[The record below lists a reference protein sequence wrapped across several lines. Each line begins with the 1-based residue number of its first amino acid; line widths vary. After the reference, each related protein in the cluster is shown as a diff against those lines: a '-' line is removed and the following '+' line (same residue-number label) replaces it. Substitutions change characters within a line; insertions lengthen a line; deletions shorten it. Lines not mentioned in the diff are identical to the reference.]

1 MSTLRR
7 TTGLV
12 VVAATAWAQSVDTVR
27 GDDYS
32 DAVMAL
38 NPTHYYR
45 LNETT
50 IGTVTD
56 TGSSPINGTHEG
68 TGDMP
73 PNPVPPVADVGPD
86 YMGTGYVGAPG
97 PDIVYKFD
105 GTTVTEIP
113 LPGFD
118 ANNRSLF
125 ANGGLAVNLG
135 PARGPGGESRFAHT
149 TMTLAT
155 WFKVTA
161 DPNAPAQVEQQFGV
175 ASQGGERLWTN
186 NFDGQDLPGSS
197 ALDTSD
203 VDDLGHLQIDLGG
216 GANLVISLDNRFGG
230 LGQELISNFQIPHR
244 DNHPGPFG
252 PAGEGSGFAVKDNS
266 WHHLVVSRNGDDI
279 FDTILVIDGEHIATD
294 RYADSTDSWGIT
306 DPLDTRIGTRT
317 TAPHH
322 QTFNG
327 WIDELAIWIN
337 RQLTLDEAI
346 GLWRAATGQV
356 AAVPGDYNA
365 NGTVDGADYVLWRKA
380 LGTSTTLPNDSTAG
394 TTAEDYTVWRQNF
407 GRTSGSGAAVSA
419 VPEPASALLAFVAAV
434 GLCALTRGFRG
445 RTVTVG
451 FSDR

>member
-1 MSTLRR
+1 MITVRSTA
-7 TTGLV
+7 GLV
-12 VVAATAWAQSVDTVR
+12 AVAATAWAQCAESVRADA
-27 GDDYS
+27 YS
-32 DAVMAL
+32 DAVLAL

-45 LNETT
+45 LNETA

-56 TGSSPINGTHEG
+56 VGSSPIHGTHEG
-68 TGDMP
+68 NGDMP
-73 PNPVPPVADVGPD
+73 PNPMPPVADVAPD

-135 PARGPGGESRFAHT
+135 PARGPGGETLFAHT

-161 DPNAPAQVEQQFGV
+161 DPNAPGQVEQQFGV

-203 VDDLGHLQIDLGG
+203 VDDLGHLQIDLGA
-216 GANLVISLDNRFGG
+216 GANLIISLDNRFGG
-230 LGQELISNFQIPHR
+230 EGQELISNYQIPHR
-244 DNHPGPFG
+244 DTDP
-252 PAGEGSGFAVKDNS
+252 ESGFAVKDNS

-279 FDTILVIDGEHIATD
+279 FDTILVIDGEHITTD

-306 DPLDTRIGTRT
+306 EPLDTRIGTRT

-337 RQLTLDEAI
+337 RQLTVEEAI
-346 GLWRAATGQV
+346 GLWQAATGQGP
-356 AAVPGDYNA
+356 ALMGDYNSD
-365 NGTVDGADYVLWRKA
+365 GKVDAADYVVWRKNN
-380 LGTSTTLPNDSTAG
+380 GSQSGYDT
-394 TTAEDYTVWRQNF
+394 WRTNF
-407 GRTSGSGAAVSA
+407 GRTAGSGSGAIVNAA
-419 VPEPASALLAFVAAV
+419 IPEPTTGLVLLLLTMAFWIC
-434 GLCALTRGFRG
+434 GSRRWLMRN
-445 RTVTVG
+445 
-451 FSDR
+451 